1 MRIDDRFRFGYIPNW
16 DGHSEYFGLE
26 GDGAAG
32 HLALGK
38 EGLPIDSMVS
48 NIYIRN

>member
-1 MRIDDRFRFGYIPNW
+1 MIGSASDMFQIG
-16 DGHSEYFGLE
+16 DGHSWYLGSE

-38 EGLPIDSMVS
+38 EGFPIDSMVS